1 MDFDPGESDEDFSMP
16 ERQQPQGES
25 QPEAENQQ
33 LPPQQQEQQESAN
46 ENAAAEATCPVTTCS
61 PEVFEPERPS
71 YLVELDDTFDGVSSA
86 PLQSPA
92 EHSNN
97 LVGLI
102 LPCFGQ
108 DLNSAPPY
116 TRIL

>member
-25 QPEAENQQ
+25 QPEAEHQQ